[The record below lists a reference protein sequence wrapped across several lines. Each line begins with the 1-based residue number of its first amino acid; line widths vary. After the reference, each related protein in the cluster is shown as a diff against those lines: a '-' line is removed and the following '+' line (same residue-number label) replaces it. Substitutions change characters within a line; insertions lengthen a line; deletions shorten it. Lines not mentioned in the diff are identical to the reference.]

1 MLTSLL
7 VIVAMVAL
15 QALYV
20 GAEFAT
26 VAARP
31 TRIAALAARGDR
43 AAQKLLPHLEDARAL
58 DRYVAACQIGITF
71 STLVLGAF
79 GQARLGPLLAP
90 RLSAM
95 FGIGEAAALTV
106 SAVAILLV
114 LTGLQVVAGELV
126 PKAFAIRYPER
137 MALALAVPMRISL
150 WLYTW
155 FIVVMNGT
163 GNLVLR
169 LLGVPS
175 HGHRHVH
182 SPEELERLISR
193 GEAALNPEG
202 RQRLEGVFKLAR
214 RDLQDVMV
222 PRTRAAMLDLER
234 PLAETL
240 RVPVQQTF
248 SRFPLVRGD
257 LDDIVGVVH
266 VKDLL
271 LALEAGTPDLESLA
285 RPVPTLPH
293 TLAADEALERL
304 RHEASPMALVLD
316 EYGGS
321 MGLVTLEDL
330 MEEVLGEVHDEF
342 DPGSGPLQKVGDAWI
357 VRGDHSLQDFEEVL
371 GVQFGLSEVVRTPGG
386 LVQHLLGRPAR
397 TGESVTAAGRRFT
410 VLEVAGNRIVKLR
423 VEVAHG

>member
-7 VIVAMVAL
+7 IILAMVAL

-20 GAEFAT
+20 AAEFAT

-43 AAQKLLPHLEDARAL
+43 AAQKLLPHLEDAPAL
-58 DRYVAACQIGITF
+58 DRYVAGCQIGITL
-71 STLVLGAF
+71 STLILGAF
-79 GQARLGPLLAP
+79 GQARLGPMLAP
-90 RLSAM
+90 HLAAAFGLSA
-95 FGIGEAAALTV
+95 AAALTA
-106 SAVAILLV
+106 SAVLLLLV
-114 LTGLQVVAGELV
+114 LTALQVVAGELV
-126 PKAFAIRYPER
+126 PKALAIRYPER
-137 MALALAVPMRISL
+137 MALALASPMRVSL
-150 WLYTW
+150 WLYSW
-155 FIVVMNGT
+155 SIALMNGA
-163 GNLVLR
+163 GNLLLR
-169 LLGVPS
+169 LLGVPT

-193 GEAALNPEG
+193 GETGLAPEG

-222 PRTRAAMLDLER
+222 PRTRVAMLDLQHS
-234 PLAETL
+234 LAENL
-240 RVPVQQTF
+240 QVPARQPF

-257 LDDIVGVVH
+257 LDAILGVVH

-271 LALEAGTPDLESLA
+271 LALETGLPDLEALA

-293 TLAADEALERL
+293 TLAADDALERL
-304 RHEASPMALVLD
+304 RHESSPMALVVD

-321 MGLVTLEDL
+321 MGVVTLEDL

-342 DPGSGPLQKVGDAWI
+342 DLGSGPLVKKDGAWI
-357 VRGDHSLQDFEEVL
+357 VRGDHSLQDLEETLEVR
-371 GVQFGLSEVVRTPGG
+371 FGHGDVVRTPGG
-386 LVQHLLGRPAR
+386 LVLHLLGRPPR
-397 TGESVTAAGRRFT
+397 VGESVDVAGWRFT
-410 VLEVAGNRIVKLR
+410 VLEMEGNRIVKLR